1 MDESLCSIFIIK
13 SLVCVQFIIKTL
25 VSLAKRNTN
34 KEIVCIKN
42 YQPFLYIC
50 ILALV
55 LQIYP
60 NFLIEFNSFNS
71 FVEIINRYF

>member
-1 MDESLCSIFIIK
+1 MKSLCSVFIMK
-13 SLVCVQFIIKTL
+13 SVVCVQFIVESFVNL
-25 VSLAKRNTN
+25 DKRNTN

>member
-1 MDESLCSIFIIK
+1 MKSQCSIFIIK

-25 VSLAKRNTN
+25 VNLAKRNTN

-42 YQPFLYIC
+42 YEPFLYIC

-60 NFLIEFNSFNS
+60 DFLIENL
-71 FVEIINRYF
+71 IG